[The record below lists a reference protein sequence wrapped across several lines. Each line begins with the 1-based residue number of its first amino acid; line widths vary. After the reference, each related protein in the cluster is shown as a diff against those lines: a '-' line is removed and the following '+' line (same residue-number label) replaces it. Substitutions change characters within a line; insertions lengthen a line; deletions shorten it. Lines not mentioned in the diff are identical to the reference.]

1 MNRPRPPPSS
11 SSTSTSK
18 LHSNWSPAPADL
30 KIDRRKKQRP
40 RNPLKDLNHVATS
53 ISSTNS
59 SLSSSQSIEGPRGCL
74 RFLLSNS
81 SSSKTPLY
89 RPKKIISK
97 TPKSAPNVRISK
109 PYKSKAPRENIPK
122 RAVGDALRK
131 PKKNPPCLYQ
141 WQSRG
146 SQKTK
151 PNADSDKM
159 SSGSEDSK
167 QKGCMVRGVDEAG
180 DATQASP
187 RGVAEENSTPV
198 SKLPSG
204 SSLHFTFD
212 QAVGENSNGSTNK
225 TPPVQPSVSPEI
237 QCGSSLSL
245 MTTTPACYGAGHV
258 LSGVTDKRK
267 CRARGI
273 LTIGEN
279 HMLGF
284 DKHNAFHNDV
294 QSSVGFVDDSRVSVV
309 PLPAEAS
316 MHWLLSP
323 QGEKDEHQ
331 KEDSENPCGR
341 LAFSPSPLSDMCNYS
356 DKTTNTITS
365 NGSSDR
371 RNRKSLLSPAGLL
384 EFQGFPG
391 SLSDYRAGCSP
402 LSPPLVAPCCKTQK
416 EIKYR
421 YSLVEES
428 TPMSMRTDSLGS
440 GNVIQTP
447 QSDSSSDRHV
457 GLSLLNTDGCKDRQ
471 LESELDSVAEVLQ
484 MISFSPESPVSMWD
498 PSGLSSQFDQL
509 PTPYNSIDLS
519 QLQKTLERAS
529 WMSSSTLENVSH
541 SQMRISWRE
550 GLVSRIFEM
559 DELDCCRCLSD
570 EGEDSNGC
578 NADQRKSPLSPGRNV
593 HVGNDQILIA
603 DSGSPEFLDQKP
615 GADRKGKEEVLP
627 QRPIACA
634 ESISTDGGGLV
645 ASGDSDWTLCYKN
658 QLFEV

>member
-1 MNRPRPPPSS
+1 MNLPPPPPLSSSS

-18 LHSNWSPAPADL
+18 LQNKWSPAPADL
-30 KIDRRKKQRP
+30 KMDRRKKQRP
-40 RNPLKDLNHVATS
+40 RNPLKDLNHVATT

-59 SLSSSQSIEGPRGCL
+59 SSSSSQSIEVPRGCL

-81 SSSKTPLY
+81 SSSKSPRY
-89 RPKKIISK
+89 RPKALSK
-97 TPKSAPNVRISK
+97 TPKSAPNARISK
-109 PYKSKAPRENIPK
+109 PSKSKPRKENIPK
-122 RAVGDALRK
+122 RAVGDELHK

-146 SQKTK
+146 PHKTK
-151 PNADSDKM
+151 PNANSDKI
-159 SSGSEDSK
+159 SSGSEDLK
-167 QKGCMVRGVDEAG
+167 QKGCLVRGVDEAG
-180 DATQASP
+180 EAIQASL
-187 RGVAEENSTPV
+187 RGVADENSTPV

-204 SSLHFTFD
+204 SSLDFAFD
-212 QAVGENSNGSTNK
+212 KAVEENSNGSNNK

-237 QCGSSLSL
+237 QCGSSL
-245 MTTTPACYGAGHV
+245 MAITPACYGAGHV

-279 HMLGF
+279 HMLSF
-284 DKHNAFHNDV
+284 DKCKAFDNDV
-294 QSSVGFVDDSRVSVV
+294 QSGVGSVDDSRVSVV
-309 PLPAEAS
+309 PLPTEAS

-323 QGEKDEHQ
+323 QGKKDENL
-331 KEDSENPCGR
+331 KEGSENPCGR
-341 LAFSPSPLSDMCNYS
+341 LALSPSPLSDMCNFS

-365 NGSSDR
+365 SSSIDR
-371 RNRKSLLSPAGLL
+371 RSRKSLLSPTGLH

-391 SLSDYRAGCSP
+391 SLSDYMVGCSS
-402 LSPPLVAPCCKTQK
+402 LSPLHVTPCCKAQEET
-416 EIKYR
+416 KYR

-428 TPMSMRTDSLGS
+428 TPISMRTDSLGS

-447 QSDSSSDRHV
+447 QSDSSSDRHA
-457 GLSLLNTDGCKDRQ
+457 GSSLLNADVCKDRQ
-471 LESELDSVAEVLQ
+471 FESELDSLAEVLQ
-484 MISFSPESPVSMWD
+484 MTSFSPKSHISMWD

-519 QLQKTLERAS
+519 RLQKTLERAS
-529 WMSSSTLENVSH
+529 WNSSSTLENVSH

-550 GLVSRIFEM
+550 GLISRIFEM

-570 EGEDSNGC
+570 EEEDANGC
-578 NADQRKSPLSPGRNV
+578 S
-593 HVGNDQILIA
+593 
-603 DSGSPEFLDQKP
+603 
-615 GADRKGKEEVLP
+615 ADRKGKEKLLP

-634 ESISTDGGGLV
+634 ESVSTDGGGLV

-658 QLFEV
+658 HLFEE